1 MIVRELI
8 TRLGFATDMR
18 GVRGAEQATQR
29 IQDRA
34 NAAAAAMRNIF
45 LAIGGTAVVRQVL
58 NIGDAMQSMEAR
70 IGMLPQTLGDAG
82 AAFDTVAAR
91 ASAGRTSLEAYGA
104 LYTRIGN
111 AARDYITTQE
121 DLLGI
126 TDTISKALVVGGAT
140 TQEAQSAM
148 IQFSQA
154 LGAGTLQGEEF
165 RAMAE
170 AAPQYLDQ
178 LSIAMGIPR
187 AELKKMASDGK
198 LTSKAVIE
206 ATRQM
211 STYFEDKFRQ
221 MPMTVGQSMSIIGNR
236 FRTMVQRFNRESQ
249 FITNI
254 ANFIISGFGK
264 IEAGVNWLS
273 EKFNGLGNVFRGI
286 GILIATAIGAKIIT
300 ALNAMRIAGW
310 AAILPFAKMILVL
323 GLVALAIDDVYS
335 YIQGGQSVL
344 GDFINW
350 FNSGT
355 TSANLFQTALALVG
369 AGAVAFGASIAAGFL
384 AANAAMLKT
393 MTLMAV
399 FAIKMAAG
407 WLFAF
412 WPLGVV
418 IGLIAAVV
426 AGVMKFDAIV
436 SGISRGYSAVKGFFT
451 GGDKPGMAMTRSN
464 PVGPSQMT
472 GAGIGAP
479 ASSVN
484 ANTTVNVTV
493 PPGTS
498 ADQANFLNN
507 AAQQSFGGQTKQLAG
522 ELAVISR

>member
-29 IQDRA
+29 IQERA
-34 NAAAAAMRNIF
+34 NSAAAAMRNIF
-45 LAIGGTAVVRQVL
+45 LAIGGTAVVRQLVT
-58 NIGDAMQSMEAR
+58 IGDAMQSMEAR

-91 ASAGRTSLEAYGA
+91 ASAGRTSIEAYGT

-254 ANFIISGFGK
+254 ANFIISGFGR
-264 IEAGVNWLS
+264 IEAGANFLS
-273 EKFNGLGNVFRGI
+273 EKFNGLGNVFRAL
-286 GILIATAIGAKIIT
+286 GILIATAIGAKIIV
-300 ALNAMRIAGW
+300 ALNAMRVAGF
-310 AAILPFAKMILVL
+310 AAMLPFAKMILVL

-335 YIQGGQSVL
+335 YMQGGQSVI
-344 GDFINW
+344 GDFIAW
-350 FNSGT
+350 FNSGAA
-355 TSANLFQTALALVG
+355 SANLFQTALALVG
-369 AGAVAFGASIAAGFL
+369 AGAVALGAKMAAGF
-384 AANAAMLKT
+384 AVANAAMARTLV
-393 MTLMAV
+393 LMAA
-399 FAIKMAAG
+399 FAIKMAAA
-407 WLFAF
+407 WLIAF

-418 IGLIAAVV
+418 VGLLAAVI
-426 AGVMKFDAIV
+426 AGVMKFDAIA
-436 SGISRGYSAVKGFFT
+436 SGIARGYNAVKSFVT
-451 GGDKPGMAMTRSN
+451 GGDTPGMAMTRSN
-464 PVGPSQMT
+464 SVGPTQLT
-472 GAGIGAP
+472 GPGMGA
-479 ASSVN
+479 SKTIN
-484 ANTTVNVTV
+484 ANTTVQLTV

-498 ADQANFLNN
+498 ADQAAFVNN
-507 AAQQSFGGQTKQLAG
+507 AANQAFGGQTKQLAG
-522 ELAVISR
+522 DLAVIAR